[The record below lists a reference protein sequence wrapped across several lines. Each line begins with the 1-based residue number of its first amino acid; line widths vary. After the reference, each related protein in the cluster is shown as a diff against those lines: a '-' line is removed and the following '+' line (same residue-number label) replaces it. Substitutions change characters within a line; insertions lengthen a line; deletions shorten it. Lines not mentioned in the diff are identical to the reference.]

1 MMDVSLKKGPS
12 LMQSEVIFSH
22 SVKLIGKLL
31 QLQEKVPDLRAALSN
46 LQLQISKSVADVL
59 ESEEDVEVSRWAIL
73 DEDFYK

>member
-1 MMDVSLKKGPS
+1 MGMVDVSLKKGPS

-59 ESEEDVEVSRWAIL
+59 ESEEDVEVSRCTISSY
-73 DEDFYK
+73 FG